1 MASSSMPSGSRCLP
15 GPTRI
20 ISRSIYV
27 VIGAARRTEAR
38 KGVPARRSID
48 AAMDWR

>member
-1 MASSSMPSGSRCLP
+1 MASSSLPSGSRCVGLP

-27 VIGAARRTEAR
+27 VIGAARSTQAR
-38 KGVPARRSID
+38 KRMPARPFD
-48 AAMDWR
+48 